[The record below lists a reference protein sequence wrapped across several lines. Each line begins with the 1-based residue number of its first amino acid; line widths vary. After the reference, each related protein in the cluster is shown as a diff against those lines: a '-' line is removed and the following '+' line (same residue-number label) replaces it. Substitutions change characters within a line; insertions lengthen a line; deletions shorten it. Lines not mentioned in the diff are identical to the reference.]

1 MPEHETAIR
10 ACQAV
15 ERERRVPRGTACAAD
30 LRCTRPATNSPACS
44 ASTRTTC
51 PDQLPRYNIAPTQ
64 LVAVV
69 RLDDGQRVIK
79 PLRWGLIPSWAKD
92 ARIGN
97 SLINARAETIA
108 EKPAFR
114 SAFKKRRWPDSDHR
128 LLRVGDH
135 GHEEE
140 ATAAHPPDRRPAVR
154 TGRFVGTLDR
164 RRGRGG
170 RELHDHHHD
179 GQRPD
184 GPFHDRMPV
193 ILAPVEHGTFL
204 DPQTPADLLHKL
216 LRPYPSEGMEASAG
230 GGLRQQSSPRGA
242 AGAAS

>member
-1 MPEHETAIR
+1 MCGRFTMY
-10 ACQAV
+10 
-15 ERERRVPRGTACAAD
+15 
-30 LRCTRPATNSPACS
+30 
-44 ASTRTTC
+44 STRDQLARLFGFDTDDV

-114 SAFKKRRWPDSDHR
+114 SAFKKRRCLIPTTGFYEWATTGTKKKQPLHIR
-128 LLRVGDH
+128 LIDGRPFALAGLWERWTDAEGAVV
-135 GHEEE
+135 ESCTIITT
-140 ATAAHPPDRRPAVR
+140 TANDLMR
-154 TGRFVGTLDR
+154 
-164 RRGRGG
+164 
-170 RELHDHHHD
+170 
-179 GQRPD
+179 
-184 GPFHDRMPV
+184 PFHDRMPV
-193 ILAPVEHGTFL
+193 ILAPVEYGTWL

-216 LRPYPSEGMEASAG
+216 LRPYPSEGMEAVPVGAYVSN
-230 GGLRQQSSPRGA
+230 PRHEGPQCV
-242 AGAAS
+242 AS